1 MSQPMEGVPDGQA
14 LGLPVPPVTNV
25 SRRLMG
31 TISVSPP
38 SRSSSS
44 PSGVLPRK
52 LVQANIPSPKQC
64 NFHLVL
70 LLTLVCRSWPGGL
83 R

>member
-14 LGLPVPPVTNV
+14 LGLPVPPGHQ
-25 SRRLMG
+25 RQ
-31 TISVSPP
+31 PP
-38 SRSSSS
+38 VDGHHLGLAAQQILQLSLR
-44 PSGVLPRK
+44 VLPRK